1 MQSLTS
7 QLTRPQSTTY
17 RGSYQPQFE
26 DDLTRSNTSNSVT
39 ASTISDSGSA
49 RTASTLGSPKSF
61 SAHHF
66 IQWQVKTE
74 SNLKEKEGKLKASLC
89 LTNRLNDELLK
100 IRSNNEAIA
109 SQTKFLEQEQVSLLQ
124 SLDKLKSEALKMIE
138 QLKLVKFGSNKFSF
152 LKEGLRSTE
161 TQRSADVDVLTDE
174 IAHLQVSYDTK
185 IDFVVSLIS
194 SDQQLLKSTKDALR
208 VNRES
213 KVTDVENLGSCLR
226 KIKEDFGSI
235 SVILHGLDE
244 KSSILKQNVDGLE
257 FKFKLN
263 SENTILK
270 TKEKFENESNFEK
283 KSRQLEQEE
292 IVLSSKLDDLDQEL
306 AKIDKSTKK
315 VISDLELNQEE
326 MKYFQNL
333 LSEHLGSN
341 KVRSEEESNLHMELS
356 KNVKKVDDLKVQL
369 ENIDKLKNEIVCLK
383 NVLAKSESQRLETAG
398 KVGKLVEADNL
409 KDQLEVENFS
419 LCQNIHKLEAQ
430 VNSRTTEIADLK
442 DVIKKNELS
451 SQKKEADLKTLTKGV
466 MHLMTLKD
474 DLDVEENELNSRSSK
489 LMTRRKEKEK
499 EVDNLKKEKSN
510 TVEKD
515 LNIEVLNY
523 NESLDIKKNSFHDE
537 EVKFAKLKDKRKEL
551 KALIES
557 KQDQIKTFDEKITFR
572 KESFGDTSRSDK
584 DLRKQL
590 QNLRTKLRKQ
600 DKELSKINGQVDQ
613 RTQIESKLKE
623 ELTMAGKEE
632 VKINEIVKNLRAEVE
647 ILKSSL
653 TTLET
658 EVDKGRDLE
667 NQMKLDLEQIKRL
680 EKNLSVSKRS
690 LTSATKSHEK
700 LMKQFD
706 KNSNSLL
713 SLKSESSEF
722 EEILKKNQS
731 MEKDLNKEIISLEKE
746 LSNYIN
752 SSNEVSPNVQRVSQS
767 VIDQQEDFKSKLT
780 SEHRIMVREY
790 EGTLI
795 CKERENEKSL
805 KDLKDDI
812 ERLSK
817 SLESNSTKLKVL
829 MADLEKID
837 EDEDMN
843 DGAFKIFNQVE
854 EAKNSLTSL
863 ERHLKERR
871 EEGTKLESQLE
882 NLKQYD
888 SPNPAGRFFK
898 TPRTQALP
906 SYKSPIIPS
915 PRKKMATGDSVKTPP
930 STPRR

>member
-1 MQSLTS
+1 
-7 QLTRPQSTTY
+7 
-17 RGSYQPQFE
+17 
-26 DDLTRSNTSNSVT
+26 
-39 ASTISDSGSA
+39 
-49 RTASTLGSPKSF
+49 
-61 SAHHF
+61 
-66 IQWQVKTE
+66 
-74 SNLKEKEGKLKASLC
+74 
-89 LTNRLNDELLK
+89 
-100 IRSNNEAIA
+100 
-109 SQTKFLEQEQVSLLQ
+109 
-124 SLDKLKSEALKMIE
+124 
-138 QLKLVKFGSNKFSF
+138 
-152 LKEGLRSTE
+152 
-161 TQRSADVDVLTDE
+161 
-174 IAHLQVSYDTK
+174 
-185 IDFVVSLIS
+185 
-194 SDQQLLKSTKDALR
+194 
-208 VNRES
+208 
-213 KVTDVENLGSCLR
+213 
-226 KIKEDFGSI
+226 
-235 SVILHGLDE
+235 
-244 KSSILKQNVDGLE
+244 
-257 FKFKLN
+257 
-263 SENTILK
+263 
-270 TKEKFENESNFEK
+270 
-283 KSRQLEQEE
+283 
-292 IVLSSKLDDLDQEL
+292 
-306 AKIDKSTKK
+306 
-315 VISDLELNQEE
+315 
-326 MKYFQNL
+326 
-333 LSEHLGSN
+333 
-341 KVRSEEESNLHMELS
+341 
-356 KNVKKVDDLKVQL
+356 
-369 ENIDKLKNEIVCLK
+369 
-383 NVLAKSESQRLETAG
+383 
-398 KVGKLVEADNL
+398 
-409 KDQLEVENFS
+409 
-419 LCQNIHKLEAQ
+419 
-430 VNSRTTEIADLK
+430 
-442 DVIKKNELS
+442 
-451 SQKKEADLKTLTKGV
+451 
-466 MHLMTLKD
+466 MT
-474 DLDVEENELNSRSSK
+474 
-489 LMTRRKEKEK
+489 
-499 EVDNLKKEKSN
+499 
-510 TVEKD
+510 
-515 LNIEVLNY
+515 
-523 NESLDIKKNSFHDE
+523 
-537 EVKFAKLKDKRKEL
+537 
-551 KALIES
+551 
-557 KQDQIKTFDEKITFR
+557 
-572 KESFGDTSRSDK
+572 
-584 DLRKQL
+584 
-590 QNLRTKLRKQ
+590 
-600 DKELSKINGQVDQ
+600 
-613 RTQIESKLKE
+613 
-623 ELTMAGKEE
+623 GKEE

-731 MEKDLNKEIISLEKE
+731 TEKDLNKEIISLEKE

-790 EGTLI
+790 EGSLI

-906 SYKSPIIPS
+906 SYESPIIPS

-930 STPRR
+930 STPRRSPLLSIVSSSGRSVPVTPMRSFLAPPRVSPKKINRLRSSSSSIRSCGDKTSRNVFDVMSMSESSQ